1 MPMKN
6 HPHPGRIVRQD
17 CLEPLGLTVTDAAKA
32 LGVARQTLNSLVNER
47 AGISPGMAVRLS
59 KAFGS
64 SPEMW
69 VRLQANYDLSQVRQE
84 EIDVRQYKRAS

>member
-1 MPMKN
+1 
-6 HPHPGRIVRQD
+6 
-17 CLEPLGLTVTDAAKA
+17 
-32 LGVARQTLNSLVNER
+32 
-47 AGISPGMAVRLS
+47 MAVRLS